1 MPNPSIHG
9 TAIAAR
15 DFCVSQQSL
24 QRHPGEPLALCKAA
38 ETLSIWPIPMR
49 KRWTTVVNLAHR
61 LPLFAPEFS
70 RISGRNSCRFVLVF
84 PFQMSSSVHTS
95 LPNNFPHHTPIGIRS
110 YSPSQLCPRASAYSL
125 CHLRYHCISPP
136 PNLPPFRRIPTV
148 GTRQIKSRSPCFIKI
163 RKI

>member
-1 MPNPSIHG
+1 
-9 TAIAAR
+9 
-15 DFCVSQQSL
+15 
-24 QRHPGEPLALCKAA
+24 
-38 ETLSIWPIPMR
+38 MR

-110 YSPSQLCPRASAYSL
+110 YSPSPLCPRASVLSCRFFPHVSVVHFVILRSSPFISTILHMPARRDVSL
-125 CHLRYHCISPP
+125 SSSIFFASSSRERFAVIINPFDSANHLESTIS
-136 PNLPPFRRIPTV
+136 
-148 GTRQIKSRSPCFIKI
+148 
-163 RKI
+163 